1 METDITGNFSYITR
15 MEISDRFSVQV
26 PNNETVILP
35 YKLSAKDEGFNRIE
49 FLLFNES
56 VPDMGI
62 RGMERINQ
70 SYRDLHLW
78 VKIRG

>member
-1 METDITGNFSYITR
+1 
-15 MEISDRFSVQV
+15 
-26 PNNETVILP
+26 LP
-35 YKLSAKDEGFNRIE
+35 YNVSAISPGFNRIE

-56 VPDMGI
+56 VPDETV

-78 VKIRG
+78 VKVLE